1 MLAGIIFPGEATFA
15 YVEQARSNPTNPRV
29 YLLKLAGSNEKMFFW
44 MQEPDASKDEDICKK
59 VNARL
64 NGEEAPGEGGGGD
77 AAGLSGMD
85 QRQLLAML
93 TGQVR
98 MMVVMVMVMVMAMM
112 MVMRSSLDAD
122 MMPRP

>member
-1 MLAGIIFPGEATFA
+1 VLAGIIFPGEATFA

-98 MMVVMVMVMVMAMM
+98 MMVVMVMVMVM
-112 MVMRSSLDAD
+112 RSSLDAD